1 MRKRL
6 KNNVKAKTEVVSSDV
21 PLLSKSTSE
30 NKKVLLQA
38 SRFHKGPLP
47 LPEDLMKYNQIC
59 PGAAERIIKMAENEQ
74 KVFNKLRLKEYRN
87 YRAGMVLGFISFI
100 FLVCL
105 TGWALYLGQSWVAGV
120 LIAMVS
126 ICSVL
131 ISKKITIHKDK

>member
-59 PGAAERIIKMAENEQ
+59 PGAAQRIIKMAENEQ

-131 ISKKITIHKDK
+131 ISKKNNNS

>member
-1 MRKRL
+1 MHKRL

-38 SRFHKGPLP
+38 SRFHKGSLP

-105 TGWALYLGQSWVAGV
+105 TGWGLYLGQSWVAGV

-131 ISKKITIHKDK
+131 ISKKNNNS

>member
-6 KNNVKAKTEVVSSDV
+6 KNNVKVKTEDVPSDV

-59 PGAAERIIKMAENEQ
+59 PGAAQRIIKMAENEQ

-131 ISKKITIHKDK
+131 ISKKNNNS

>member
-6 KNNVKAKTEVVSSDV
+6 KNNVKVKTEDVPSDV
-21 PLLSKSTSE
+21 SLLPKSTSE

-59 PGAAERIIKMAENEQ
+59 PGAAQRIIKMAENEQ

-131 ISKKITIHKDK
+131 ISKKNNNS

>member
-6 KNNVKAKTEVVSSDV
+6 KNNVKVKTEDVPSDV

-59 PGAAERIIKMAENEQ
+59 PGAAQRIIKMAENEQ

-105 TGWALYLGQSWVAGV
+105 TGWSLFLGQSWVAGV

-131 ISKKITIHKDK
+131 ISKKNNNS

>member
-1 MRKRL
+1 MHKRL

-59 PGAAERIIKMAENEQ
+59 PGAAQRIIKMAENEQ

-87 YRAGMVLGFISFI
+87 YRAGMILGFISFI

-105 TGWALYLGQSWVAGV
+105 TGWALFLGQSWVAGV

-131 ISKKITIHKDK
+131 ISKKNNNS

>member
-6 KNNVKAKTEVVSSDV
+6 KNNVKVKTEDVPSDV

-59 PGAAERIIKMAENEQ
+59 PGAAQRIIKMAENEQ

-87 YRAGMVLGFISFI
+87 YRAGMVFGFISFI

-105 TGWALYLGQSWVAGV
+105 TGWSLFLGQSWVAGV

-131 ISKKITIHKDK
+131 ISKKNNNS